1 MKQSARAA
9 KKDFP
14 FALEL
19 RKAQLQLERGEEEEE
34 AGKADLRV
42 LFVPHRLQR
51 LDWDSR
57 TLGGPAQAEQE
68 REQQEEERRRAAID
82 KRRHEQKH
90 GAGLVDEGV
99 AMSAAVTQRMDEELR
114 APHDSAPPTRRTS
127 LQRLRSA
134 SRKASARALAV
145 AELSKAGKERSS
157 AQAATDRAM
166 VLLRRG
172 GSNRRLSQRAS
183 DPDADNDR
191 SALLLNTADGPRAK
205 RPSTGSVVEMMQAD
219 RDRRKTLPPVQ
230 QRGDARRAPRPAS
243 ARVRRQYI
251 AERDAARAARAS
263 LVPPPDKQRELDR
276 IADAAEREKQAQ
288 WLEEQVR
295 AGRMTS
301 SSPLLRPSSHAR
313 SRKVS
318 VRTTK
323 SPKHR
328 RSSSK
333 QGAQGSASTLVSPI
347 ANSVHLNA
355 STTSGLGGAMRLS
368 VLQQLHD
375 SDDESSDDDIVVE
388 DDLSDPA
395 GSSDDEREAGCVC
408 MLPCPARC
416 FASQACSLA
425 PTALCRRR
433 HVRWLWQLPS
443 RLVNASHW
451 RRSTH
456 RL

>member
-1 MKQSARAA
+1 MSPYLLYR
-9 KKDFP
+9 
-14 FALEL
+14 
-19 RKAQLQLERGEEEEE
+19 RGLTVLCRRVCYVLSHDKSVRVWSYHGECLGVLLM
-34 AGKADLRV
+34 GKAERAKVRRGDL
-42 LFVPHRLQR
+42 P
-51 LDWDSR
+51 R
-57 TLGGPAQAEQE
+57 TPWRFAPDAAA
-68 REQQEEERRRAAID
+68 REQA
-82 KRRHEQKH
+82 
-90 GAGLVDEGV
+90 
-99 AMSAAVTQRMDEELR
+99 
-114 APHDSAPPTRRTS
+114 
-127 LQRLRSA
+127 
-134 SRKASARALAV
+134 ALA
-145 AELSKAGKERSS
+145 
-157 AQAATDRAM
+157 AAHD
-166 VLLRRG
+166 VLATI
-172 GSNRRLSQRAS
+172 Q
-183 DPDADNDR
+183 D
-191 SALLLNTADGPRAK
+191 
-205 RPSTGSVVEMMQAD
+205 
-219 RDRRKTLPPVQ
+219 
-230 QRGDARRAPRPAS
+230 
-243 ARVRRQYI
+243 
-251 AERDAARAARAS
+251 
-263 LVPPPDKQRELDR
+263 DKQRELDR